1 MPRTHRHGIVPGS
14 LAALKARGACLLAC
28 PPRPAAE
35 PSTGPQFHLF
45 QNVSLGIR
53 PMRSPLMAPGPREGN
68 WSLSRPRADG
78 CSRWQPL
85 GEK

>member
-1 MPRTHRHGIVPGS
+1 MPPTHRHGIVPGS

-35 PSTGPQFHLF
+35 PSTG
-45 QNVSLGIR
+45 QNVSLVIR

-68 WSLSRPRADG
+68 WSLSRLRADG